1 MIWFSAKKVLLSPGI
16 YCCTKPGVRKLVG
29 TSLEAKCMCKP
40 GGACT
45 CSPNANCA
53 SDAIQ
58 VQIMQAR
65 WGKSNTKMLI
75 LFDFYQ
81 KSPNISKFNFELL
94 NTISRN
100 LHRHFPQNR
109 ACRKCRE
116 MREMSGNV
124 RKCREMSG
132 NVGSASGGGPSLTI
146 NWTGHIKLMQLV

>member
-1 MIWFSAKKVLLSPGI
+1 
-16 YCCTKPGVRKLVG
+16 
-29 TSLEAKCMCKP
+29 MCKP

-58 VQIMQAR
+58 VQIMQTR
-65 WGKSNTKMLI
+65 RGKSNTKMLI
-75 LFDFYQ
+75 LFDIYQ

-100 LHRHFPQNR
+100 LHRHFPQNP
-109 ACRKCRE
+109 ACGKCRE

-124 RKCREMSG
+124 GKCREMSG
-132 NVGSASGGGPSLTI
+132 NVGKMSGNVGKCRRSFWGGPYQAPWTCHETI
-146 NWTGHIKLMQLV
+146 KES